1 MFFLLYYCWKKVGYN
16 DEFTLMNEQRKDL
29 KIYFLKDILLK
40 VKLLLI
46 F

>member
-1 MFFLLYYCWKKVGYN
+1 
-16 DEFTLMNEQRKDL
+16 MNEQRKDL